1 MKAQSMR
8 ISNTSLV
15 LKTVLSAQ
23 KPISRTNVSDITG
36 LTRATVSRL
45 VDSLIEAKLLDELE
59 PSRNSPGRPSFPLR
73 ATEKQCLAIGLE
85 INIDYLAICLMDLA
99 GTVISK
105 KTIKGNFRNSDPQ
118 VVMAKI
124 STAVDKL
131 EIPND
136 AFVAGVTLCVPG
148 IFTGTEVRIAPNL
161 GWNNV
166 DLAPLFVTKRE
177 LPPLEL
183 LNEADGGG
191 YAVLYS
197 RPGQMNDETTFAY
210 ISGHVGIGASMFFGG
225 AALTGRHNWAGEF
238 GHICVDPTGPRCAC
252 TSNGCL
258 EQYAGQDAIM
268 RAAGLP
274 IDAPLRDLIAAFDAG
289 DDDARAAVDR
299 ASTSLGRGIA
309 TIVNLLDV
317 DSIVFGGIFSDLLS
331 RMTELL
337 NAELEYRVLGSR
349 WSSITLTANER
360 GPLSASLGAC
370 YAAFE
375 KLIADPA
382 VLID

>member
-1 MKAQSMR
+1 
-8 ISNTSLV
+8 
-15 LKTVLSAQ
+15 
-23 KPISRTNVSDITG
+23 
-36 LTRATVSRL
+36 
-45 VDSLIEAKLLDELE
+45 
-59 PSRNSPGRPSFPLR
+59 
-73 ATEKQCLAIGLE
+73 
-85 INIDYLAICLMDLA
+85 MDLA

-317 DSIVFGGIFSDLLS
+317 DSIVFGSIFSDLLS

-349 WSSITLTANER
+349 
-360 GPLSASLGAC
+360 
-370 YAAFE
+370 
-375 KLIADPA
+375 
-382 VLID
+382 